1 MLVYSSNHASVVLSL
16 RQEGW
21 ETELIMKYLSYLDT
35 RKRINDHG
43 RSAFRDSEQSKVYSA
58 EYQFIGKL
66 RRAGKT
72 NMKFEDYA
80 EAEKYMKRI
89 LSSKTWEKLSK
100 RKNVK
105 LIEKR
110 DMGGRSRTAGMSW
123 GSTIQLCPRTGLNQY
138 VLLHELAHSAGHM
151 HHDVSFRQCLIKLV
165 SRFMGAEAG
174 QMLKDS
180 FKEKGLKMYRHS
192 TVMTPQQWKVFFDRA
207 AKARE
212 KLNAG

>member
-1 MLVYSSNHASVVLSL
+1 MLCYSAITRETVTEL
-16 RQEGW
+16 RSEGW
-21 ETELIMKYLSYLDT
+21 NDEIIMKYDRYVISRNQIKKT
-35 RKRINDHG
+35 G
-43 RSAFRDSEQSKVYSA
+43 RSAFRDSEQSKIYSA
-58 EYQFIGKL
+58 ESLFIRKL
-66 RRAGKT
+66 RNAGKT
-72 NMKFEDYA
+72 NVKFESYA
-80 EAEKYMKRI
+80 DAEKYMKRI

-123 GSTIQLCPRTGLNQY
+123 GGTIQLCPRTGLNQY
-138 VLLHELAHSAGHM
+138 VLIHELAHSAGHM

-174 QMLKDS
+174 QLLKDS

-192 TVMTPQQWKVFFDRA
+192 TVMSPQQWKAFFDRA

-212 KLNAG
+212 SVKIS